1 MKKFVIDE
9 AFLQQVESMQTI
21 LKQNVSGLFGG
32 NRKSRNFGS
41 SCEFADYRDY
51 GRGDDVSKIDWNAYA
66 RFERLYLKL
75 YLDERQMHTKI
86 YIDAS
91 RSMDFGEGGKAEQ
104 AIRLAAAIA
113 YISICEMDR
122 VSVYVICEG
131 KVSEVIPAIVGKD
144 AYFSSIAAL
153 NDVTFVGDSHISKA
167 ILPTNVGYGDG
178 LSILIS
184 DFLTDNNYEDAIDLF
199 TDKKRDVLCVQIL
212 SSEELNPQT
221 RGKVHLFDSEND
233 TLQYRKN
240 VDREIARAY
249 RAALE
254 YATARIE
261 QYCKARG
268 GNYLLLN
275 AETPVTRVILEQMVD
290 REVLR

>member
-1 MKKFVIDE
+1 MKKFIINE
-9 AFLQQVESMQTI
+9 AFLQQIEAMQSI

-32 NRKSRNFGS
+32 NRKSRSFGS
-41 SCEFADYRDY
+41 SCEFADHRDY
-51 GRGDDVSKIDWNAYA
+51 VRGDDVSKIDWNAYA

-75 YLDERQMHTKI
+75 FLDERQMHTRI

-122 VSVYVICEG
+122 VSISVIHEG
-131 KVSEVIPAIVGKD
+131 EITEVISGIAGKD
-144 AYFSSIAAL
+144 AYLASISAL
-153 NDVTFVGDSHISKA
+153 NDVTFEGDSHISRA
-167 ILPTNVGYGDG
+167 ILPSNVGYGDG

-184 DFLTDNNYEDAIDLF
+184 DFLTDNNYEDAIDLL
-199 TDKKRDVLCVQIL
+199 TDKKRDVFCVQIL
-212 SSEELNPQT
+212 SAEEMDPQT

-233 TLQYRKN
+233 SLQYRKN

-268 GNYLLLN
+268 GSYLLLS
-275 AETPVTRVILEQMVD
+275 AEESVTRVILEQLVD
-290 REVLR
+290 REVLK